1 MPVVFGMGPNGQ
13 IGPVMT
19 LEPSEPTE
27 YDGFFT
33 TPEGVMIKLN
43 MQTSNKA
50 LADQYCV
57 DVAKAMQW
65 QLGERP
71 ETTASFS
78 GDILGVWSAAFIAA
92 IALPILMLM
101 TGMVFK
107 SAGYMSYETSE
118 WLYDNMAKAGIWT
131 FVIVG
136 LVLTVAV
143 CVGYLS
149 GKRND

>member
-1 MPVVFGMGPNGQ
+1 VPVVFGMGPNGQ

-19 LEPSEPTE
+19 LEPSAPTE
-27 YDGFFT
+27 YDGFFS
-33 TPEGVMIKLN
+33 TPEGVLIKLN
-43 MQTSNKA
+43 MQTGNKA

-65 QLGERP
+65 QICDRP
-71 ETTASFS
+71 TAAGSLFS
-78 GDILGVWSAAFIAA
+78 DLLTVWSAAFIAA
-92 IALPILMLM
+92 IVIPILMLM

-131 FVIVG
+131 FGLVG

-143 CVGYLS
+143 CVGHLS
-149 GKRND
+149 AKTND